1 VSDERVRLFVALAL
15 PPEIR
20 AALAGWRDHAV
31 GALPGLRSVAPE
43 ALHVTLCFLGSRSA
57 SEVEAIAA
65 ACGSVGSLEPAR
77 LTIGDP
83 AWLPA
88 RRPRVLSVSLNDLG
102 ERLARVQA
110 QLSREL
116 SAGGWYAPEARPFF
130 AHVTVARARHAAR
143 VRPVE
148 LPSPP
153 ALEFVGS
160 EVTLFR
166 SRLSSR
172 GARYEPLARAMLGSG
187 GTVDPGGVGGP
198 GGVAGPSDP
207 LSVIRRFHEAQRRA
221 YADGEL
227 DPLREL
233 LDEDVVWHVPGRSA
247 IAGEH
252 RGVDAVLDYL
262 RKRRAMTG
270 ATFRVSVHGLELIGD
285 RVVQLAGGVAERDGR
300 ELSWDTVGVFRV
312 LDGRIA
318 ECWLVPFDL
327 YAFDE
332 IWA

>member
-1 VSDERVRLFVALAL
+1 
-15 PPEIR
+15 
-20 AALAGWRDHAV
+20 
-31 GALPGLRSVAPE
+31 
-43 ALHVTLCFLGSRSA
+43 
-57 SEVEAIAA
+57 
-65 ACGSVGSLEPAR
+65 
-77 LTIGDP
+77 
-83 AWLPA
+83 
-88 RRPRVLSVSLNDLG
+88 
-102 ERLARVQA
+102 
-110 QLSREL
+110 
-116 SAGGWYAPEARPFF
+116 
-130 AHVTVARARHAAR
+130 
-143 VRPVE
+143 
-148 LPSPP
+148 
-153 ALEFVGS
+153 
-160 EVTLFR
+160 
-166 SRLSSR
+166 
-172 GARYEPLARAMLGSG
+172 MLGSG